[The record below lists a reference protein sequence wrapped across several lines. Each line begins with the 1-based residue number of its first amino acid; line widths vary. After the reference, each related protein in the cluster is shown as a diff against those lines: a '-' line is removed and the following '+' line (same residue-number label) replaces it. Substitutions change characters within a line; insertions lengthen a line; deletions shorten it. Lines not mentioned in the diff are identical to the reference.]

1 MRRLPHVLGIDVQ
14 LQTPKRRTRSGPL
27 LSLAAGLVLI
37 ALSLLGFWWLDRQT
51 PGEPAALN
59 SRPQVGQP
67 APDFALRDLAG
78 NAERLSALRGQ
89 VVLVNL
95 WATWCPPCRAE
106 MPDLAALYLAH
117 KDEGFVILGVDDQE
131 SKETVSEF
139 LGGTPLP
146 YTVLLDPDSR
156 VSRAYGVDYLPM
168 SVLIDRRGVLRG
180 MFPGQSSQAK
190 LEGAIKPLLA
200 EK

>member
-1 MRRLPHVLGIDVQ
+1 MQ
-14 LQTPKRRTRSGPL
+14 APKRRTRSGPL
-27 LSLAAGLVLI
+27 LSLAAGLALI
-37 ALSLLGFWWLDRQT
+37 AISLLGFWWLGRQT
-51 PGEPAALN
+51 PAESATAN

-78 NAERLSALRGQ
+78 NTGRLSTLRGQ

-106 MPDLAALYLAH
+106 MPELAALYLAH

-131 SKETVSEF
+131 RDETVSEF
-139 LGGTPLP
+139 LKRNPLP
-146 YTVLLDPDSR
+146 YPVWLDPDSR
-156 VSRAYGVDYLPM
+156 VSRAYGVDFLPM
-168 SVLIDRRGVLRG
+168 SILTDRRGVLRA
-180 MFPGQSSQAK
+180 MFPGQSNRAK
-190 LEGAIKPLLA
+190 LEAAIKPLLA

>member
-1 MRRLPHVLGIDVQ
+1 M
-14 LQTPKRRTRSGPL
+14 T
-27 LSLAAGLVLI
+27 LAAGLALI
-37 ALSLLGFWWLDRQT
+37 ALSLLGFWWLGRQS
-51 PGEPAALN
+51 PDDPPAVN

-67 APDFALRDLAG
+67 APDFVLRDLAG
-78 NAERLSALRGQ
+78 NVERLSTRRGQ

-106 MPDLAALYLAH
+106 IPELAALYQAH
-117 KDEGFVILGVDDQE
+117 KVEGFVILGVDDQE
-131 SKETVSEF
+131 RKETVSDF
-139 LGGTPLP
+139 LERNPLP
-146 YTVLLDPDSR
+146 YPVLLDLDSR

-168 SVLIDRRGVLRG
+168 SVLIDRRGVLRA

-190 LEGAIKPLLA
+190 LEAANRPLLA